1 MSIVGPESVRMSPGD
16 DSNPGLVFGI
26 RLDPGWIGSGTYS
39 GMETVGFFIFYDA
52 RSDIS
57 LEINFLPPLA
67 TILGHRD
74 PGEPPRGAQSPPT

>member
-39 GMETVGFFIFYDA
+39 GMETVGFSFFMMLGQIFHQKSTFYH
-52 RSDIS
+52 
-57 LEINFLPPLA
+57 P
-67 TILGHRD
+67 
-74 PGEPPRGAQSPPT
+74 